1 MGKKIKWGRREG
13 EGKRDDGKVKG
24 RGKKGKGKDKNE
36 EIRKREKWEGI
47 KLMVTLYTPGFY
59 SNNNSGR
66 SHLKLTVSLSKL
78 TA

>member
-36 EIRKREKWEGI
+36 KIRKREKWDGGEGNQ
-47 KLMVTLYTPGFY
+47 VN
-59 SNNNSGR
+59 SNFI
-66 SHLKLTVSLSKL
+66 HPWILFK
-78 TA
+78 